1 MARASNSSP
10 SASKNSP
17 FPSCAR
23 TFTRAARCTFSR
35 ISGSL
40 RQPSSSNCLP
50 SRSMISGLMSTSFS
64 SGRSLKETSITV
76 MRLDTPICGA
86 ARPMPWAAYML
97 AHISST
103 NCASSGPKSVTG
115 APFLEST
122 GSGYFTIGW
131 IVVPSAS
138 VVAGVVAFSI
148 SVFVSLISKSPNL
161 FAVAVEVALQLVEA
175 VAAELLE
182 HEPRDGECNHGLA
195 CDACCRDDTDVRPLV
210 RCLRGLAR
218 FERDRTEGTAQR
230 RDGLQV
236 AAHYDIFPVRHTAFD
251 AACVVFLA
259 AESREAFVGLFVFS
273 RVCNRVVDF
282 GAGRFGCG
290 DAAAKFDGLDG
301 LQTHQRLREQTVEA
315 LVPVDVR
322 ADAGRKAVHDDL
334 EDAADGV
341 AGAESFIDLGLH
353 CCFGFG
359 VGAGEQYIV
368 ALGDCSDFV
377 EGNFAGELRSADAY

>member
-1 MARASNSSP
+1 MARESSSSP

-17 FPSCAR
+17 LTSWAR

-35 ISGSL
+35 ISGRL

-64 SGRSLKETSITV
+64 SGRSLKLTSITV

-86 ARPMPWAAYML
+86 ARPMPWAAYIL

-115 APFLEST
+115 APFFEST

-138 VVAGVVAFSI
+138 VVAAVVAFSS
-148 SVFVSLISKSPNL
+148 SVFVSLISKCPNL
-161 FAVAVEVALQLVEA
+161 FAVAVEVALELVEA

-182 HEPRDGECNHGLA
+182 HQARDGECNHGLA

-218 FERDRTEGTAQR
+218 FERDGAKRTAQR
-230 RDGLQV
+230 GDRLQV
-236 AAHYDIFPVRHTAFD
+236 AAHHDILAVGHAALD
-251 AACVVFLA
+251 AACIIFLA
-259 AESREAFVGLFVFS
+259 AETREAFVGLFVFS
-273 RVCNRVVDF
+273 RVCNRVVHL
-282 GAGRFGCG
+282 GAG
-290 DAAAKFDGLDG
+290 
-301 LQTHQRLREQTVEA
+301 
-315 LVPVDVR
+315 
-322 ADAGRKAVHDDL
+322 
-334 EDAADGV
+334 
-341 AGAESFIDLGLH
+341 
-353 CCFGFG
+353 
-359 VGAGEQYIV
+359 
-368 ALGDCSDFV
+368 
-377 EGNFAGELRSADAY
+377 